1 MASKK
6 GLRERA
12 LSLFLEHA
20 PARLTAIAAAITPP
34 PDSKPDEK
42 AIRLIN
48 VNFRNQKV
56 MGKLMEEFPGTT
68 LSAAATHYN
77 YAFQKVRAETP
88 DLTANLGRPL
98 DKLGGRKKKAVTE
111 AAGTALADATAAL
124 ATAGAAETG
133 EAVAAADAAAQ
144 EAVAETAPEVAAEAV
159 AETPVVDAAAETAPE
174 VAAEA
179 VAETPAA
186 EAVAETPVVDA
197 AAVAETPAETAQ
209 ATRSKG
215 KGKRKN

>member
-133 EAVAAADAAAQ
+133 EAVAADAAAQ
-144 EAVAETAPEVAAEAV
+144 EAVAETPAAEAVAETAAEVAAEAV

-186 EAVAETPVVDA
+186 EAVAETPA
-197 AAVAETPAETAQ
+197 AETAP
-209 ATRSKG
+209 ATPSKG